1 MKDRVEEVLKLLR
14 PKLAIHRG
22 SVELVDIDEGQG
34 IVRVR
39 MTGACDGCPMAG
51 LTLKHGIEAVLR
63 ETIPEI
69 REVLAV

>member
-1 MKDRVEEVLKLLR
+1 MKAKIEEVLNLIR

-22 SVELVDIDEGQG
+22 SVELVEIDEEQG

-39 MTGACDGCPMAG
+39 LTGACEGCPLSS
-51 LTLKHGIEAVLR
+51 LTLKHGIEAMLKEMV
-63 ETIPEI
+63 PEV

>member
-1 MKDRVEEVLKLLR
+1 MKTRVEEVLKLIR

-22 SVELVDIDEGQG
+22 SVELVDVDEERG

-39 MTGACDGCPMAG
+39 MTGACDNCPMAG
-51 LTLKHGIEAVLR
+51 LTLKHGIEAILL

>member
-1 MKDRVEEVLKLLR
+1 MKTRVEEVLKLIR

-22 SVELVDIDEGQG
+22 SVELVNVDEEQG

-39 MTGACDGCPMAG
+39 LTGACDNCPMAG
-51 LTLKHGIEAVLR
+51 ITLKHGIEAILID
-63 ETIPEI
+63 TIPEI